1 MAKSNPDRFAEP
13 TIIGTES
20 EARQYVNRAGATQAA
35 PKSESRA
42 NKFDSEKFL
51 LQEAEI
57 SKAEAEKHRK
67 RVALMREYSIPWNYE
82 KSNPPFPDM
91 ELNPCN
97 VRWEPVNLE
106 EFIHE
111 HGEEFKKFKI
121 AMLTNQSGNRDSDQ
135 SAPRRG
141 KASGT
146 RKPKD
151 MVEPEHQCTDTTV
164 TPPKKAKSPS
174 KTEAEE
180 IPEVMP
186 NDEDPK
192 WNPDTVP
199 DIRRRGYSITG
210 KKLPD
215 DAELTNQ
222 SNNQSSDQSPKSDS
236 EQVTIMTKTEMTTK
250 SETPVSDEPPTKKP
264 QPKVNATRK
273 KAEQTKVKEEPKVP
287 DNPPIGTE
295 KKADIPTNVIIATDV
310 TEMVAIGEADSLSK
324 DSEVSLPTPKATR
337 VSAKMRRASRKE
349 FHDTYL
355 VKTDTK
361 NGKPITIAADL
372 VERAYRICARSSDY
386 RTCPTYLFN
395 NLLREVLDAIEPD
408 TEDWGTLD

>member
-1 MAKSNPDRFAEP
+1 MDKNTSDRFAEP

-20 EARQYVNRAGATQAA
+20 EARQYVNRAGATQTAS
-35 PKSESRA
+35 KSESRA
-42 NKFDSEKFL
+42 NKFDAEKFL
-51 LQEAEI
+51 RQGEEK
-57 SKAEAEKHRK
+57 SKAEAERHRK
-67 RVALMREYSIPWNYE
+67 IEALMKEYSLPWNVGDN
-82 KSNPPFPDM
+82 KVPFPGLA
-91 ELNPCN
+91 LNPCA

-106 EFIHE
+106 EFIRE

-135 SAPRRG
+135 SAPQRG

-151 MVEPEHQCTDTTV
+151 MVEPEHQYTDATV

-186 NDEDPK
+186 NDEKPK

-215 DAELTNQ
+215 NAELTNQ
-222 SNNQSSDQSPKSDS
+222 SGNQSSDQSPKSDS
-236 EQVTIMTKTEMTTK
+236 EQVTIMTKTEKVPK
-250 SETPVSDEPPTKKP
+250 SGTAESDEPPASKP
-264 QPKVNATRK
+264 QPKVSPMRK
-273 KAEQTKVKEEPKVP
+273 KAEQTKEKE
-287 DNPPIGTE
+287 GTTVSETLPLDAE
-295 KKADIPTNVIIATDV
+295 KKSDTPIDVIIATDV
-310 TEMVAIGEADSLSK
+310 TETVAISKADSRSK
-324 DSEVSLPTPKATR
+324 DSEVPPPTPKTTR

-372 VERAYRICARSSDY
+372 VERAYRICARSGDY

-408 TEDWGTLD
+408 TEDWATLD

>member
-1 MAKSNPDRFAEP
+1 MDKNTSDRFAEP

-42 NKFDSEKFL
+42 NIFDSEKFL
-51 LQEAEI
+51 RQEAEI
-57 SKAEAEKHRK
+57 SKAEAENHRK
-67 RVALMREYSIPWNYE
+67 RVALMKEYSIPWNYE
-82 KSNPPFPDM
+82 KGNPPFPGM

-106 EFIHE
+106 EFIRE

-135 SAPRRG
+135 SEPQRG

-146 RKPKD
+146 RKLKN
-151 MVEPEHQCTDTTV
+151 MVESEHQCTDTTV
-164 TPPKKAKSPS
+164 TPPKKAKSS
-174 KTEAEE
+174 SRTGTEEK
-180 IPEVMP
+180 PEVMP
-186 NDEDPK
+186 KDESPK

-199 DIRRRGYSITG
+199 NIKRPGYSITG

-222 SNNQSSDQSPKSDS
+222 SAIQSVEQSPKSDS
-236 EQVTIMTKTEMTTK
+236 GQATIMTKVEDTPQSGITK
-250 SETPVSDEPPTKKP
+250 SEEPPASQP
-264 QPKVNATRK
+264 QPKVTPALK
-273 KAEQTKVKEEPKVP
+273 KTAVAKSKEEPRIP
-287 DNPPIGTE
+287 DNPMPDT
-295 KKADIPTNVIIATDV
+295 KKKTDALTDVNIVTDV
-310 TEMVAIGEADSLSK
+310 TVVTSTDMAVTQPDDANVTP
-324 DSEVSLPTPKATR
+324 VSPKATR
-337 VSAKMRRASRKE
+337 ISAKMRRASRKE

-361 NGKPITIAADL
+361 GGKPITIAPDI
-372 VERAYRICARSSDY
+372 VERAYRICARSGDY

-395 NLLREVLDAIEPD
+395 NLLREAIDAIEPD
-408 TEDWGTLD
+408 TENWADLG